1 MAYTQVQ
8 TITDTDRRHVT
19 KRVNTANTETDAL
32 VVNAAALTYAIQTLT
47 TVSSANNFR
56 VGETVNSSSGGT
68 AVVQDCANSTSVALT
83 GVTGTFSGADVI
95 TGTTSLR
102 TRVQAGS
109 LVANA
114 YSLQVSRIIYNIQGD
129 GQVAKVELMWQ
140 GTGGGANNRTIAILS
155 GDGVY
160 ELDTHA
166 VRVPNNANSATGNI
180 TLTCLGWSANAHY
193 TLVIDVSKLG
203 GYAPP
208 FYDRNTL
215 GRF

>member
-56 VGETVNSSSGGT
+56 VGETVTNLAGGT
-68 AVVQDCANSTSVALT
+68 AIVQDCANSTSVSLT
-83 GVTGTFSGADVI
+83 GVSGTWGAANTVTGGTSGRV
-95 TGTTSLR
+95 R
-102 TRVQAGS
+102 TQSGS
-109 LVANA
+109 LVANTYA
-114 YSLQVSRIIYNIQGD
+114 LQVSRILYNVFGD
-129 GQVAKVELMWQ
+129 AHVAKVELMWE
-140 GTGGGANNRTIAILS
+140 GTGGGANNRTIAILA

-160 ELDTHA
+160 EFDTHA
-166 VRVPNNANSATGNI
+166 ARIPNNANGATGNI
-180 TLTCLGWSANAHY
+180 TLTCLGWNANAHY
-193 TLVIDVSKLG
+193 TLVVDVNKLG

-208 FYDRNTL
+208 FFDRNTL